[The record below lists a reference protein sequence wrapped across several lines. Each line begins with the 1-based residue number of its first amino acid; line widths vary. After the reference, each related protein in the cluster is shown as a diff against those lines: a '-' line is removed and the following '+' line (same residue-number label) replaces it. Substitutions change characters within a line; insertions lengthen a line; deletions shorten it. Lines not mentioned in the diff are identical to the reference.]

1 MKTISFHN
9 GTSWSRGHNIRDERY
24 TNKQEHIDK
33 ALSEQNIIIRDVPI
47 RQAYSEIFG
56 QAVKEYNA
64 KQKRTDRCIDDYYNK
79 IKQDK
84 RKYPVYECIVQ
95 IGDRS
100 DTGIFAELEK
110 QALIKFSEEWDKRNP
125 NLRLIGAYIHADEP
139 NGTVHAHIDYIPV
152 AECTRGM
159 RLQNSLDRALQQQG
173 FKTKNIHQ
181 TAQIAW
187 QDSEREALCVI
198 CKELNIDAQRNQG
211 IGEGREYLSPKEYK
225 LAKAK
230 QQEQIETDLQPLK
243 AKLDEYLELKINAD
257 SFLVEEKK
265 LPFVKK
271 VAVSID
277 DIKLLKDQ
285 AYAYRANRFEVDTL
299 RERKKALDEKELEI
313 STLKNRVEER
323 RQEVEKNND
332 KVLKMYSRQKS
343 LNQILETTEEK
354 LKKEEEKNG
363 NLINENASLKESNVN
378 KAKTI
383 QQLTEANRKAYESL
397 TSICQALN
405 MLRHDK
411 NKGYMANLTPQQARL
426 VDGVINYGAY
436 LTKKNG
442 YPELSKSLKDKMGII
457 EGIRLEMKKVLQQ
470 QQEKIRNNSIGR
482 MSR

>member
-243 AKLDEYLELKINAD
+243 AKLDEYLELKTNAD

-299 RERKKALDEKELEI
+299 RECKKALDEKELEI

>member
-24 TNKQEHIDK
+24 TDKQEHIDK
-33 ALSEQNIIIRDVPI
+33 SLSEQNIIVRDVPI

-64 KQKRTDRCIDDYYNK
+64 KQKRTDRCIDNYYNK

-100 DTGIFAELEK
+100 DTGIFAKLEK

-243 AKLDEYLELKINAD
+243 AELDEYLELKTNAD

-299 RERKKALDEKELEI
+299 RECKKALDEKELEI

-470 QQEKIRNNSIGR
+470 QQEKIRNNSIGGMLR
-482 MSR
+482 

>member
-24 TNKQEHIDK
+24 TDKQEHIDK
-33 ALSEQNIIIRDVPI
+33 SLSEQNIIVRDVPI

-64 KQKRTDRCIDDYYNK
+64 KQKRTDRCIDNYYNK

-95 IGDRS
+95 IGDKS

-173 FKTKNIHQ
+173 FETKNIHQ

-243 AKLDEYLELKINAD
+243 AELDEYLELKTNAD

-299 RERKKALDEKELEI
+299 RERKKALDEKELEL

>member
-24 TNKQEHIDK
+24 TDKQEHIDK
-33 ALSEQNIIIRDVPI
+33 SLSEQNIIVRDVPI

-56 QAVKEYNA
+56 QAVKEYNV
-64 KQKRTDRCIDDYYNK
+64 KQKRTDRCIDNYYNK

-198 CKELNIDAQRNQG
+198 CKELNINAQRNQG

-243 AKLDEYLELKINAD
+243 AKLDEYLELKTNAD

-299 RERKKALDEKELEI
+299 RERKKALDEKELEL

>member
-1 MKTISFHN
+1 M
-9 GTSWSRGHNIRDERY
+9 
-24 TNKQEHIDK
+24 
-33 ALSEQNIIIRDVPI
+33 
-47 RQAYSEIFG
+47 
-56 QAVKEYNA
+56 
-64 KQKRTDRCIDDYYNK
+64 
-79 IKQDK
+79 
-84 RKYPVYECIVQ
+84 
-95 IGDRS
+95 
-100 DTGIFAELEK
+100 
-110 QALIKFSEEWDKRNP
+110 
-125 NLRLIGAYIHADEP
+125 
-139 NGTVHAHIDYIPV
+139 
-152 AECTRGM
+152 
-159 RLQNSLDRALQQQG
+159 
-173 FKTKNIHQ
+173 
-181 TAQIAW
+181 
-187 QDSEREALCVI
+187 
-198 CKELNIDAQRNQG
+198 
-211 IGEGREYLSPKEYK
+211 
-225 LAKAK
+225 
-230 QQEQIETDLQPLK
+230 QPLK
-243 AKLDEYLELKINAD
+243 AKLDEYLELKTNAD
-257 SFLVEEKK
+257 IFLVEEKK

-457 EGIRLEMKKVLQQ
+457 EDIRLEMKKILQQ
-470 QQEKIRNNSIGR
+470 QQEKIRNNSIGG

>member
-1 MKTISFHN
+1 MTFLCFLCY
-9 GTSWSRGHNIRDERY
+9 NIREKSLRVGVFCCG
-24 TNKQEHIDK
+24 K
-33 ALSEQNIIIRDVPI
+33 LIIPYLGWFFSFFIGS
-47 RQAYSEIFG
+47 YHFSTYNSEIFG

-211 IGEGREYLSPKEYK
+211 IGEG
-225 LAKAK
+225 
-230 QQEQIETDLQPLK
+230 
-243 AKLDEYLELKINAD
+243 
-257 SFLVEEKK
+257 
-265 LPFVKK
+265 
-271 VAVSID
+271 
-277 DIKLLKDQ
+277 
-285 AYAYRANRFEVDTL
+285 
-299 RERKKALDEKELEI
+299 
-313 STLKNRVEER
+313 
-323 RQEVEKNND
+323 
-332 KVLKMYSRQKS
+332 
-343 LNQILETTEEK
+343 
-354 LKKEEEKNG
+354 
-363 NLINENASLKESNVN
+363 
-378 KAKTI
+378 
-383 QQLTEANRKAYESL
+383 
-397 TSICQALN
+397 
-405 MLRHDK
+405 
-411 NKGYMANLTPQQARL
+411 
-426 VDGVINYGAY
+426 
-436 LTKKNG
+436 
-442 YPELSKSLKDKMGII
+442 
-457 EGIRLEMKKVLQQ
+457 
-470 QQEKIRNNSIGR
+470 
-482 MSR
+482 

>member
-243 AKLDEYLELKINAD
+243 AKLDEYLELKTNAD

-457 EGIRLEMKKVLQQ
+457 EDIRLEMKKILQQ
-470 QQEKIRNNSIGR
+470 QQEKIRNNSIVG

>member
-24 TNKQEHIDK
+24 TDKQEHIDK
-33 ALSEQNIIIRDVPI
+33 SLSEQNIIVRDVPI

-64 KQKRTDRCIDDYYNK
+64 KQKRTDRCIDNYYNK

-173 FKTKNIHQ
+173 FETKNIHQ

-243 AKLDEYLELKINAD
+243 AELDEYLELKTNAD

-299 RERKKALDEKELEI
+299 RERKKALDEKELEL